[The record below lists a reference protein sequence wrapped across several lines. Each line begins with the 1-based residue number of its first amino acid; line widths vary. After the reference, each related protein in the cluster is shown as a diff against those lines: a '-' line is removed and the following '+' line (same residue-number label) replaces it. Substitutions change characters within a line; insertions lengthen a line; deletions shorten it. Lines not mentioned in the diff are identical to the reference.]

1 MSGKAPPASWQ
12 KWVTFS
18 KMDSLAD
25 EVLNRLL
32 LHNSSFIL
40 HPSSFLPVPTFI
52 ETQFPIARLSAESYK
67 ERKATNSQTLTG
79 LGRWW
84 GRKPLI
90 LVRASILG
98 MLMPASGSA
107 KRDREIFLKILTM
120 DDTGALARWRAE
132 KRFSVSE
139 LGVLATRTEKAEWN
153 ELDGDWE
160 AAREEVKR
168 LRLASK
174 TVAKGDREA
183 KERAR
188 AAIDAAVGEADRCGQ
203 DLQAFVGELQ
213 VRCFHRLTYT
223 ERITRCDRPENI
235 EGPTPKAWADINA
248 HLGTFATSLPELVEQ
263 LGRRAFGHT
272 PRVGDAFC
280 GGGSIPFEAARIG
293 CEAFGSDLNP
303 VAGLLTWASL
313 NLVGGGASLQ
323 EEVMRVQAEA
333 LAEADR
339 QVTDWGIEHNERG
352 ERAEA
357 FLYCVEVKPEGCEHF
372 IPLAP
377 SWLVGESLRSA
388 IQWERVLGSEQLSP
402 TFISVSNE
410 ELAEWK
416 GDSKRNITPK
426 NATVVDSRVIDPFNR
441 DRSWSVESLRGPDGL
456 RRWTSDDIVPRV
468 GDVFQERLYCI
479 RWVKTIIDPDGTVRE
494 IRRYAA
500 PDEADLRRD
509 ARVLALIRERFA
521 DWQRLGF
528 IPSKPIISGYNTEQP
543 IRERGWTHWHHLFT
557 PRQLLVNG
565 LLSSCAHRRAE
576 DRSVSGAVLLG
587 VGRLANWNSRL
598 CRWHVR
604 GIAIDKGEDVFSNQA
619 LNTLF
624 NFSCRPLNAL
634 ADTWA
639 LFSKL
644 KNIRIPQPN
653 LVESRD
659 ARDVRETCDFWIT
672 DPPYADAVNYHE
684 LGDFFLAWYDK
695 QLVRAFP
702 EWTPDAR
709 AELAVRG
716 DGEDFRRSMVE
727 IYKNLARHMPDN
739 GLQMVQFTHQDPGVW
754 ADLGMILWAA
764 GLKAT
769 AAWTISTET
778 EAVGIKKGNYVT
790 GTVCLVLR
798 KRVSPD
804 PGFLDE
810 VYPLVED
817 EVRRQIASMQA
828 LDEDGEPNFNDADY
842 QLAAYAAALK
852 VLTQY
857 ATLDG
862 KDVEHEVF
870 AVRDRNAKSDF
881 QIVIERAITIACDI
895 LIPRGLDASWRE
907 LSLVERYYLRA
918 LDIES
923 RGERR
928 KGMYEELARGFG
940 VTDIRPLLKSD
951 QANGTRMH
959 TPSGFAATGLT
970 QVSEATTET
979 LPARRG
985 RAATGATHPFAPSAL
1000 RHLLFA
1006 IRETTAADNSPEPG
1020 RQYLRDTFGQ
1030 GYWSLRERFV
1040 GLLEWLA
1047 ALGNA
1052 EGMNEWIADSEAAR
1066 ILAGRLRN
1074 DHA

>member
-1 MSGKAPPASWQ
+1 M
-12 KWVTFS
+12 
-18 KMDSLAD
+18 
-25 EVLNRLL
+25 
-32 LHNSSFIL
+32 
-40 HPSSFLPVPTFI
+40 PTFI

-67 ERKATNSQTLTG
+67 ERKSGAGQTLTG
-79 LGRWW
+79 LGKWW

-98 MLMPASGSA
+98 MLMPASGNA

-120 DDTGALARWRAE
+120 DDDGVWQRCKGEIPVGAWRKAASPEVQEEYFTARGFQRGLPDEEKEAVCARIWESLDAE
-132 KRFSVSE
+132 GRKT
-139 LGVLATRTEKAEWN
+139 L
-153 ELDGDWE
+153 
-160 AAREEVKR
+160 EEQR
-168 LRLASK
+168 LRP
-174 TVAKGDREA
+174 VPDRA
-183 KERAR
+183 TF
-188 AAIDAAVGEADRCGQ
+188 DAMPYA
-203 DLQAFVGELQ
+203 
-213 VRCFHRLTYT
+213 
-223 ERITRCDRPENI
+223 ERIKYCERPENVTGPSDEAWI
-235 EGPTPKAWADINA
+235 EIND
-248 HLGTFATSLPELVEQ
+248 HLGTTATALPGLITQ
-263 LGRRAFGHT
+263 LGQRAFGRT
-272 PRVGDAFC
+272 PRVGDSFC
-280 GGGSIPFEAARIG
+280 GGGSIPFEAAHIG

-303 VAGLLTWASL
+303 VAGALSWASL
-313 NLVGGGASLQ
+313 NILGGGEAVQ
-323 EEVMRVQAEA
+323 MEVRRVQETVFAA
-333 LAEADR
+333 ADR
-339 QVTDWGIEHNERG
+339 QITDWGIEHNDRG

-357 FLYCVEVKPEGCEHF
+357 YLYCVEVKPEGCDYY

-377 SWLVGESLRSA
+377 SWVISEKYRIVAAWKRVAGSDRLQPEVAVVSA
-388 IQWERVLGSEQLSP
+388 S
-402 TFISVSNE
+402 
-410 ELAEWK
+410 ELALYKDKK
-416 GDSKRNITPK
+416 G
-426 NATVVDSRVIDPFNR
+426 ATAINSRVIDPF
-441 DRSWSVESLRGPDGL
+441 DASRSWSIEALRGPEGL
-456 RRWTSDDIVPRV
+456 RHWTIEDVVPRP

-479 RWVKTIIDPDGTVRE
+479 RWIDESGK
-494 IRRYAA
+494 RRYAA
-500 PDEADLRRD
+500 PDEADLRRE
-509 ARVLALIRERFA
+509 ARVLALLRERFA
-521 DWQRLGF
+521 EWQRQGF
-528 IPSKPIISGYNTEQP
+528 IPSRPIPESGAETDRLF
-543 IRERGWTHWHHLFT
+543 RERGWSHWHHLFT
-557 PRQLLVNG
+557 PRQLLNYGVYLSGKGVATTAEGEVNLCLKIG
-565 LLSSCAHRRAE
+565 TQ
-576 DRSVSGAVLLG
+576 
-587 VGRLANWNSRL
+587 ANWNSRL
-598 CRWHVR
+598 NVWNANL
-604 GIAIDKGEDVFSNQA
+604 GKGGGAGYSEQTFANQA

-624 NFSCRPLNAL
+624 NFGTRSFGGL
-634 ADTWA
+634 ADSLLACLPMVKLASNRNSIA
-639 LFSKL
+639 LS
-644 KNIRIPQPN
+644 
-653 LVESRD
+653 D
-659 ARDVRETCDFWIT
+659 ARDIRETCDLWIT

-695 QLVRAFP
+695 QLAKTFP
-702 EWTPDAR
+702 EWIPDAR

-727 IYKNLARHMPDN
+727 IYRNLTVHMPEE
-739 GLQMVQFTHQDPGVW
+739 GLQMVMFTHQDPAVW

-764 GLKAT
+764 GLKST

-778 EAVGIKKGNYVT
+778 AAGLKKGNYVQ

-798 KRVSPD
+798 KRVSPED
-804 PGFLDE
+804 AFLGE

-817 EVRRQIASMQA
+817 EVRQQLASMQA

-870 AVRDRNAKSDF
+870 AVRDRNTKSDF
-881 QIVIERAITIACDI
+881 QNVIERAISIACDI

-940 VTDIRPLLKSD
+940 VSDIHPLLKSD
-951 QANGTRMH
+951 KANGTRMH
-959 TPSGFAATGLT
+959 TPSGFAATGLA
-970 QVSEATTET
+970 QVSGGNTDT

-985 RAATGATHPFAPSAL
+985 RAATGATHPFAASPL

-1006 IRETTAADNSPEPG
+1006 IRETSATDNSPEPG

-1030 GYWSLRERFV
+1030 GYWALRERFV

>member
-1 MSGKAPPASWQ
+1 M
-12 KWVTFS
+12 
-18 KMDSLAD
+18 
-25 EVLNRLL
+25 
-32 LHNSSFIL
+32 
-40 HPSSFLPVPTFI
+40 PSFI
-52 ETQFPIARLSAESYK
+52 ETQFPIARLSAEAYK
-67 ERKATNSQTLTG
+67 ERKANNGQTLTR
-79 LGRWW
+79 LGKWW

-90 LVRASILG
+90 LVRASIIG
-98 MLMPASGSA
+98 MLMPASGDP

-120 DDTGALARWRAE
+120 DDDGAWQRQKGE
-132 KRFSVSE
+132 IPVS
-139 LGVLATRTEKAEWN
+139 AWA
-153 ELDGDWE
+153 E
-160 AAREEVKR
+160 AAPPEIREEYFTARGFQRGLTDEEKEEVCAR
-168 LRLASK
+168 IWEGLTSEERK
-174 TVAKGDREA
+174 TLDDQRRRVIPDREVFDA
-183 KERAR
+183 MPYAAR
-188 AAIDAAVGEADRCGQ
+188 IREC
-203 DLQAFVGELQ
+203 E
-213 VRCFHRLTYT
+213 
-223 ERITRCDRPENI
+223 RPENI
-235 EGPTPKAWADINA
+235 VGPTEEAWQEIND
-248 HLGTFATSLPELVEQ
+248 HLGTTATCLSELVDQ
-263 LGRRAFGHT
+263 LGKRTFGRT
-272 PRVGDAFC
+272 PKVGDSFC

-293 CEAFGSDLNP
+293 CEAVASDLNP

-313 NLVGGGASLQ
+313 NLLGGGKAVQ
-323 EEVMRVQAEA
+323 EEVMRVQSQA
-333 LAEADR
+333 LAEADK
-339 QVTDWGIEHNERG
+339 QVTAWGIEHNEQG
-352 ERAEA
+352 ERADA
-357 FLYCVEVKPEGCEHF
+357 FLYCVEVKPEGCDYF

-377 SWLVGESLRSA
+377 SWLIGEKTKA
-388 IQWERVLGSEQLSP
+388 VCKWHRVAGSDRLQPEVCL
-402 TFISVSNE
+402 VSTE
-410 ELAEWK
+410 EVKAYK
-416 GDSKRNITPK
+416 GGKE
-426 NATVVDSRVIDPFNR
+426 ATVADSRVIDPFDPNR
-441 DRSWSVESLRGPDGL
+441 TWSVEALRGTDGL
-456 RRWTSDDIVPRV
+456 RRWANEDVVPRP
-468 GDVFQERLYCI
+468 GDVFQERLYAI
-479 RWVKTIIDPDGTVRE
+479 RWVKTVMHNGRLRE

-500 PDEADLRRD
+500 PTAPDLARET
-509 ARVLALIRERFA
+509 RVLEMLRERFT
-521 DWQRLGF
+521 DWQRDGF
-528 IPSKPIISGYNTEQP
+528 IPSKAIPEGGDKTEEP
-543 IRERGWTHWHHLFT
+543 IRNRGWTHWHHLFT
-557 PRQLLVNG
+557 PRQLLTHG
-565 LLSSCAHRRAE
+565 LLAE
-576 DRSVSGAVLLG
+576 ISARLATTKEAQVGCLLG
-587 VGRLANWNSRL
+587 IGRMADWNARL
-598 CRWHVR
+598 SAWMFHSTNE
-604 GIAIDKGEDVFSNQA
+604 KGNQVFYNQA
-619 LNTLF
+619 LNCHSNYAGRGFTKLV
-624 NFSCRPLNAL
+624 
-634 ADTWA
+634 DTFPISSA
-639 LFSKL
+639 CDTSS
-644 KNIRIPQPN
+644 ISDRASVTQI
-653 LVESRD
+653 D
-659 ARDVRETCDFWIT
+659 ARDLRQTCDLWVT
-672 DPPYADAVNYHE
+672 DPPYADAINYHE

-695 QLVRAFP
+695 QIPKILP
-702 EWTPDAR
+702 DWTPDSR

-798 KRVSPD
+798 KRVSPE

-862 KDVEHEVF
+862 RDVEHEVF
-870 AVRDRNAKSDF
+870 AARDKKQKSDF
-881 QIVIERAITIACDI
+881 QIVIERAIGIACDT
-895 LIPRGLDASWRE
+895 LVPRGLDEPWRE

-959 TPSGFAATGLT
+959 TPSGLAASQLAPVGGTDTPGA
-970 QVSEATTET
+970 S
-979 LPARRG
+979 PALGRG
-985 RAATGATHPFAPSAL
+985 RAAAGAPHPFATSPL

-1006 IRETTAADNSPEPG
+1006 IRETTAADLSPEPG

-1030 GYWSLRERFV
+1030 SYWQRRERFI

-1052 EGMNEWIADSEAAR
+1052 EGMQEWTADSEAAR

-1074 DHA
+1074 DQA